1 MTTSMTSAFPPET
14 LRQHGLTSDEY
25 EKIRLLLGQ
34 REPTFTELGI
44 FSVMWSE
51 HCSYK
56 SSRVHL
62 KRLPTRSRRVLQGP
76 GENAGIIDIGDGWA
90 CAFKIESHNHPSFIE
105 PFQGATTGVGGILRD
120 IFTMGARP
128 VAVMDSL
135 RFGPIT
141 ARVERA
147 LLPASAAP
155 AAGLRPFGSLRAGSG
170 RIAEAAVP
178 TQAVPAQ
185 SEIHKNHSILE
196 GVVSGVASYGN
207 CFGVPNLGGE
217 TKFEPCYSGN
227 PLVNAFAMGLVRK
240 DQIFYARAAG
250 EGNPVIYVGA
260 KTGRDGIHGA
270 TMASE
275 EFSEA
280 SEAKR
285 PNVQVGD
292 PFLEKLLLEACLE
305 AMHTGAIVG
314 IQDMGAAGL
323 TCSTCEMGGRGGVG
337 IEIELDRVPQR
348 ETGMTPYEIMLSESQ
363 ERMLLVAQKGR
374 EDEVFRVFEKWGL
387 DAVEVGTV
395 TTDNKMRVLE
405 HGKVVAEIPN
415 DALTDAAPVYKR
427 PLERWEPAIE
437 REMPEHIK
445 LSFLRG
451 PQGLKPTA
459 FGAVSGTAEAVP
471 SPKPILENG
480 PDDFPPTLKRLLASP
495 NICSKRWVWQQYD
508 HMVQTNTVE
517 APGAGDAGV
526 IRIKGSNRGLAMA
539 LDGNSR
545 WCYLDPRLGAMHAVA
560 EATRKVACAGATPIG
575 ATNCLNFGNP
585 EKPHIMWQFSQV
597 IDGITQACEELDT
610 PITGGNDS
618 FYSEAL
624 DEEIY
629 PSEGSG
635 VEALLED
642 LQKTTKMH
650 FAPQGRETG
659 RKIILLR
666 ANDAGDAVDAQLE
679 FGSSEYAKEI
689 LGAVWGYPPDLN
701 LEKEARLQRALVAII
716 QAGLVE
722 SAHDCADGGLAVAL
736 VESALPGGV
745 GLSVRLPRPQTA
757 LEFLLFAED
766 ASRVVLSCDPIHLSR
781 IQQVAEEYGVIADVL
796 GETGSDKVEITVDE
810 QLVISASVA
819 ELREAYE
826 GALESA
832 LRTEPSVAA
841 AD

>member
-25 EKIRLLLGQ
+25 EKIKQLLGQ
-34 REPTFTELGI
+34 REPTLTELGI

-62 KRLPTRSRRVLQGP
+62 KRLPTRSKRVLQGP

-135 RFGPIT
+135 RFGPI
-141 ARVERA
+141 
-147 LLPASAAP
+147 SAH
-155 AAGLRPFGSLRAGSG
+155 
-170 RIAEAAVP
+170 
-178 TQAVPAQ
+178 AQ
-185 SEIHKNHSILE
+185 TNQKDIHRNHSILE

-240 DQIFYARAAG
+240 DEIFYARAAG

-305 AMHTGAIVG
+305 AMQTGAIIG

-348 ETGMTPYEIMLSESQ
+348 ETGMTAYEIMLSESQ

-374 EDEVFRVFEKWGL
+374 EQEVFRVFEKWGL
-387 DAVEVGTV
+387 DAVEVGKV
-395 TTDNKMRVLE
+395 TTDDKLRVLQ
-405 HGKVVAEIPN
+405 HGEVVAEIPN
-415 DALTDAAPVYKR
+415 RALTDDAPVCKR
-427 PLERWEPAIE
+427 LLARWEPPVP
-437 REMPEHIK
+437 REMPEHIR
-445 LSFLRG
+445 LNS
-451 PQGLKPTA
+451 
-459 FGAVSGTAEAVP
+459 
-471 SPKPILENG
+471 NG
-480 PDDFPPTLKRLLASP
+480 DFTQSLKRLLASP
-495 NICSKRWVWQQYD
+495 NICGKRWVWQQYD

-526 IRIKGSNRGLAMA
+526 IRIKNPNPGQPQRGLAMA

-560 EATRKVACAGATPIG
+560 EAARKVACSGATPVG

-585 EKPHIMWQFSQV
+585 EKPHIMWQFSQT
-597 IDGITQACEELDT
+597 IDGITKACEELEI
-610 PITGGNDS
+610 PITGGNVS
-618 FYSEAL
+618 FYNETL
-624 DEEIY
+624 GEGIY
-629 PSEGSG
+629 PTPVLG
-635 VEALLED
+635 VVGILDDVHKAV
-642 LQKTTKMH
+642 KMH
-650 FAPQGRETG
+650 FAATG
-659 RKIILLR
+659 RTIVLLR
-666 ANDAGDAVDAQLE
+666 AGEAADITDVESE

-689 LGAVWGYPPDLN
+689 LGALWGYPPELD
-701 LEKEARLQRALVAII
+701 LEKEAALQKAVIELI
-716 QAGLVE
+716 QQGLVD
-722 SAHDCADGGLAVAL
+722 SVHDCSEGGLAVAL
-736 VESALPGGV
+736 AEKAFAKGV
-745 GLSVRLPRPQTA
+745 GARVNVASHELPA
-757 LEFLLFAED
+757 EFVLFGED
-766 ASRVVLSCDPIHLSR
+766 ASRILLSCDPGNVLR
-781 IQQVAEEYGVIADVL
+781 IEQIAEKYGITADVL
-796 GETGSDKVEITVDE
+796 GETIPERMEISLDGNVIASATV
-810 QLVISASVA
+810 S
-819 ELREAYE
+819 ELRIAYE
-826 GALESA
+826 SALESV
-832 LRTEPSVAA
+832 LRADPELVAA
-841 AD
+841 D

>member
-1 MTTSMTSAFPPET
+1 MATSLTSSFPPET
-14 LRQHGLTSDEY
+14 LRQHGLTLDEY
-25 EKIRLLLGQ
+25 DKIKQLLGG
-34 REPTFTELGI
+34 REPTLTELGI

-62 KRLPTRSRRVLQGP
+62 KRLPTRSKRVLQGP

-141 ARVERA
+141 SQPSVGRA
-147 LLPASAAP
+147 LLPASSTPP
-155 AAGLRPFGSLRAGSG
+155 ALAGRSAR
-170 RIAEAAVP
+170 P
-178 TQAVPAQ
+178 TQPAVTQA
-185 SEIHKNHSILE
+185 EIHRNHSILE

-227 PLVNAFAMGLVRK
+227 PLVNAFALGLVRK
-240 DQIFYARAAG
+240 DQIFYARASG
-250 EGNPVIYVGA
+250 QGNPVIYVGA

-305 AMHTGAIVG
+305 AMQTGAIVG

-374 EDEVFRVFEKWGL
+374 EQEVYRVFEKWGL
-387 DAVEVGTV
+387 DAVEVGQV
-395 TTDNKMRVLE
+395 TDDNKLRVLE

-415 DALTDAAPVYKR
+415 QALTDDAPVYKR
-427 PLERWEPAIE
+427 PLARWEPSVS
-437 REMPEHIK
+437 REMPE
-445 LSFLRG
+445 
-451 PQGLKPTA
+451 QVGL
-459 FGAVSGTAEAVP
+459 GE
-471 SPKPILENG
+471 IN
-480 PDDFPPTLKRLLASP
+480 DFTRNLTRLLASP
-495 NICSKRWVWQQYD
+495 NICGKRWVWQQYD

-526 IRIKGSNRGLAMA
+526 IRIKGSQRGLAMA
-539 LDGNSR
+539 LDGNGR

-560 EATRKVACAGATPIG
+560 EAARKVACSGATPVG

-585 EKPHIMWQFSQV
+585 EKPHIMWQFSQT
-597 IDGITQACEELDT
+597 IDGITKACEELEI
-610 PITGGNDS
+610 PITGGNVS
-618 FYSEAL
+618 FYNETL
-624 DEEIY
+624 GEGIY
-629 PSEGSG
+629 PTPVLG
-635 VEALLED
+635 VVGILDDVHQTA
-642 LQKTTKMH
+642 KMH
-650 FAPQGRETG
+650 FTAPGRT
-659 RKIILLR
+659 IVLLR
-666 ANDAGDAVDAQLE
+666 AGEPGDITDAQSE
-679 FGSSEYAKEI
+679 FGSSEYSKEI
-689 LGAVWGYPPDLN
+689 LGTLWGYPPELDLEN
-701 LEKEARLQRALVAII
+701 EAALQRAVVELIQQELVD
-716 QAGLVE
+716 
-722 SAHDCADGGLAVAL
+722 SAHDCSDGGLAVAL
-736 VESALPGGV
+736 AEKAFPKSVGARVNVASNGLPAEFALFG
-745 GLSVRLPRPQTA
+745 
-757 LEFLLFAED
+757 ED
-766 ASRVVLSCDPIHLSR
+766 ASRIVVSCDPAQLSR
-781 IQQVAEEYGVIADVL
+781 IKEAAGKHGVAADVI
-796 GETGSDKVEITVDE
+796 GETIPDRLEVSLDGKPLISA
-810 QLVISASVA
+810 VIS
-819 ELREAYE
+819 ELSEVYE
-826 GALESA
+826 SALESA
-832 LRTEPSVAA
+832 LRTDAELVAA
-841 AD
+841 D

>member
-1 MTTSMTSAFPPET
+1 MTTSAIAAVTPEMI
-14 LRQHGLTSDEY
+14 REHGLTPEEF
-25 EKIRLLLGQ
+25 EKIKHLLGG
-34 REPTFTELGI
+34 REPTRTELGI

-62 KRLPTRSRRVLQGP
+62 KRLPTRSKLVVQGP
-76 GENAGIIDIGDGWA
+76 GENAGIVDIGDGWA

-105 PFQGATTGVGGILRD
+105 PFQGAATGVGGILRD

-135 RFGPIT
+135 RFGPIS
-141 ARVERA
+141 VEKEHVGT
-147 LLPASAAP
+147 
-155 AAGLRPFGSLRAGSG
+155 GLRPVRAGQSP
-170 RIAEAAVP
+170 AP
-178 TQAVPAQ
+178 TQAVAGQTVATPA
-185 SEIHKNHSILE
+185 EIHKNHSVME

-217 TKFEPCYSGN
+217 VKFEPCYSGN
-227 PLVNAFAMGLVRK
+227 PLVNAFALGLVRR
-240 DQIFYARAAG
+240 DQIFYGRASG
-250 EGNPVIYVGA
+250 EGNPVIYVGS

-275 EFSEA
+275 EFSEG

-305 AMHTGAIVG
+305 AMQTGAIVG

-323 TCSTCEMGGRGGVG
+323 TCSTCEMGARGGTG

-363 ERMLLVAQKGR
+363 ERMLLVAQRGR
-374 EDEVFRVFEKWGL
+374 EAEVFRVFQKWGL
-387 DAVEVGTV
+387 DAVEVGRV
-395 TTDNKMRVLE
+395 TSDAKMRVLE
-405 HGKVVAEIPN
+405 HDKVVAEIPN
-415 DALTDAAPVYKR
+415 AALTDDAPVYKR
-427 PLERWEPAIE
+427 PLARWEPPVD

-445 LSFLRG
+445 LSAFCG
-451 PQGLKPTA
+451 PQGLKPNA
-459 FGAVSGTAEAVP
+459 IGAAGGTAEAVP
-471 SPKPILENG
+471 YPNPTAQDG
-480 PDDFPPTLKRLLASP
+480 AADFTPNLKRLLASP

-526 IRIKGSNRGLAMA
+526 IRIKGSKRGLAMA
-539 LDGNSR
+539 LDGNGR

-560 EATRKVACAGATPIG
+560 EAARKVACTGATPIG

-585 EKPHIMWQFSQV
+585 EKSHIMWQFSQV
-597 IDGITQACEELDT
+597 IDGITKACEELDT
-610 PITGGNDS
+610 PITGGNVS
-618 FYSEAL
+618 FYNETL
-624 DEEIY
+624 GEGIY
-629 PSEGSG
+629 PTPVIG
-635 VEALLED
+635 VVGLLED
-642 LQKTTKMH
+642 VHKTAKMH
-650 FAPQGRETG
+650 FAPEGRETG

-666 ANDAGDAVDAQLE
+666 ANEAGDAVDAELE

-689 LGAVWGYPPDLN
+689 LGAVWGYPPDLD
-701 LEKEARLQRALVAII
+701 LEKEATLQRALVAII

-736 VESALPGGV
+736 VECSLPAGV
-745 GLSVRLPRPQTA
+745 GLSVRLPKPQAA
-757 LEFLLFAED
+757 LEFPLFAED
-766 ASRVVLSCDPIHLSR
+766 ASRVVLSCDPIHLPR
-781 IQQVAEEYGVIADVL
+781 IQQVAEEYGIIADVL
-796 GETGSDKVEITVDE
+796 GETGSDRIEIAVGDE
-810 QLVISASVA
+810 LGISASIG
-819 ELREAYE
+819 ELRDAYE

-832 LRTEPSVAA
+832 LRAETSVAA